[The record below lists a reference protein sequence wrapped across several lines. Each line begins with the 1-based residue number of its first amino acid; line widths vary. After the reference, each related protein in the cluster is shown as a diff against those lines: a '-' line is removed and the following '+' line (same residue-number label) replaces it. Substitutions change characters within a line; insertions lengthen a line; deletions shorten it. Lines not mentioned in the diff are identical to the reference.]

1 MTTKVTPTAHFV
13 QVYQENVYAE
23 GAKFHS
29 FREVVRSMGP
39 AYKNFQLTSFNST
52 SKGFLGE

>member
-1 MTTKVTPTAHFV
+1 MLAKVTPFV
-13 QVYQENVYAE
+13 QVYQENVYAA

-29 FREVVRSMGP
+29 FREVVQSMGP
-39 AYKNFQLTSFNST
+39 AYKNFQLASFNST